1 MRMLS
6 QPVAAENE
14 ASLWRPV
21 ACIVFGDC
29 GAATEL
35 ETKRVVVREKK
46 YDWVFAHSCV
56 CVCLWLCVCSSVCV
70 CVCVCLC
77 VSVCKC
83 VLVGAGAFVCLGV
96 GVCVC
101 VCVCVCAARCMLAC
115 MPMWSL

>member
-35 ETKRVVVREKK
+35 ETKRVVVREKSMIGCLLIH
-46 YDWVFAHSCV
+46 VCV
-56 CVCLWLCVCSSVCV
+56 CVFGCVCVRLCV

-77 VSVCKC
+77 VCLCVSVCLLGPVHLFAS
-83 VLVGAGAFVCLGV
+83 VLVSVF
-96 GVCVC
+96 
-101 VCVCVCAARCMLAC
+101 VCVCAARCMLAC

>member
-56 CVCLWLCVCSSVCV
+56 CVSLAVCVFVCVCVSVCV
-70 CVCVCLC
+70 CVCVC
-77 VSVCKC
+77 V
-83 VLVGAGAFVCLGV
+83 
-96 GVCVC
+96 
-101 VCVCVCAARCMLAC
+101 
-115 MPMWSL
+115 